1 METAELVDAMERV
14 RVRNNTLWM
23 DIIRLALEVAPER
36 TKAILRDI
44 QANDTAVAVLL
55 RDIGES

>member
-36 TKAILRDI
+36 TKTILRDI
-44 QANDTAVAVLL
+44 QANDTAVTILL
-55 RDIGES
+55 RNIGES